1 VIEALKKKSDE
12 GAPYHRRAEV
22 QRLLETLDAVELQER
37 TNRLVN
43 SATEASPIIPPEALV
58 HFARKSWK
66 ENDAGALEL
75 LIKALFRRVQA
86 SVAATIPNS
95 RIADANGIRDEVVSR
110 FMNRFARDCREG
122 GMWLDYYEVQF
133 EGAFAAF
140 RTTVLR
146 QIGPSTIKTA
156 SLMGDGERSDENEIA
171 PEVEKAAAE
180 FFVDAPSLFDD
191 PAFRS
196 ALAPAINNLP
206 PDQKAVIGLLLQG
219 IPIDSKDP
227 KITTIAR
234 VLKCDERT
242 VRNRRD
248 RAFKSLRKTL
258 EEVKANAAK

>member
-1 VIEALKKKSDE
+1 M
-12 GAPYHRRAEV
+12 
-22 QRLLETLDAVELQER
+22 
-37 TNRLVN
+37 
-43 SATEASPIIPPEALV
+43 LV
-58 HFARKSWK
+58 HFVRKAWK
-66 ENDAGALEL
+66 ENDAEGLEL
-75 LIKALFRRVQA
+75 LIKALFRRIQA

-95 RIADANGIRDEVVSR
+95 RIADANSIRDEVVSR
-110 FMNRFARDCREG
+110 FMDRFARDCREG
-122 GMWLDYYEVQF
+122 GVWLDYYEIQF

-140 RTTVLR
+140 RTTILR
-146 QIGPSTIKTA
+146 QIGPSTSKTA

-180 FFVDAPSLFDD
+180 FFADAPSLFDD

-206 PDQKAVIGLLLQG
+206 PDQKTVIGLLLKG

-227 KITTIAR
+227 KTTTIAR

-248 RAFKSLRKTL
+248 RAFKALRKTL
-258 EEVKANAAK
+258 EEVKAHAAK